1 MVHSGCATWTCGKI
15 MARSAILHDRNYGLL
30 FFIELAVAHNVQMLK
45 AANIYHFNCVINKV
59 KFRETTAKCLINF
72 LLKEFAVKFQDDIFH

>member
-1 MVHSGCATWTCGKI
+1 

-59 KFRETTAKCLINF
+59 KFRETTAKCLTSKIPRRHFPLNVINF
-72 LLKEFAVKFQDDIFH
+72 YAKNAGWLFQLTE

>member
-1 MVHSGCATWTCGKI
+1 
-15 MARSAILHDRNYGLL
+15 MARSEMLHDRNYGLL
-30 FFIELAVAHNVQMLK
+30 FFMELAVAHNVQMLK
-45 AANIYHFNCVINKV
+45 AGNIYHFNCVINKV